1 MLEFRILE
9 IVNEWVNG
17 VVDEIGL
24 YESIVKLIVD

>member
-17 VVDEIGL
+17 VVDEIRL